1 MKKYELQTQNSLP
14 LVANEGQGEVY
25 QSTMVINKMEVN
37 LDIML
42 FRAGAAATGGVIGGW
57 AGAKAGAAIGMG
69 VGAFFFG
76 AGAVPGAII
85 GGVVGGF
92 VGSFTGNAVGAEAV
106 DYYYGR

>member
-42 FRAGAAATGGVIGGW
+42 LELELQQLVEL
-57 AGAKAGAAIGMG
+57 
-69 VGAFFFG
+69 
-76 AGAVPGAII
+76 
-85 GGVVGGF
+85 
-92 VGSFTGNAVGAEAV
+92 SAVGLEQKQV
-106 DYYYGR
+106 QQLEWELEPFSSGLGLCLEL